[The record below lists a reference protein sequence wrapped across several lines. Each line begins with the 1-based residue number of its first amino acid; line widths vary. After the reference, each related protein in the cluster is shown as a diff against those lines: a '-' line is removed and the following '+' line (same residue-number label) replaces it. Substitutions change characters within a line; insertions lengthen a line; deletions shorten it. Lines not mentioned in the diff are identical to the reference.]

1 MRDDGEADVFDSC
14 AQVGRHIVIC
24 CKYLYLGSLE
34 PEQCSLSMSA
44 YEDICDITNIMKW
57 ISEQMGS
64 QLLSP
69 KTMRAM
75 QQGAKVLFA
84 KILVLSV

>member
-1 MRDDGEADVFDSC
+1 MVLRLRCLSC
-14 AQVGRHIVIC
+14 VQVGRHIVIC
-24 CKYLYLGSLE
+24 CKYLHLLSPVQEECLLSL
-34 PEQCSLSMSA
+34 SA
-44 YEDICDITNIMKW
+44 YEDIINITNNTKW

-75 QQGAKVLFA
+75 QRGAKVLFA